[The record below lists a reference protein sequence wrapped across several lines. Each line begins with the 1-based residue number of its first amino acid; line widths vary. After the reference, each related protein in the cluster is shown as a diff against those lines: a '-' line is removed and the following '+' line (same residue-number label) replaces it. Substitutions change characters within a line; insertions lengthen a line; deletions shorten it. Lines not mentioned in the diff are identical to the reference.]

1 MTRARP
7 TFIQPGAIFAILAAT
22 IPGVLQAC
30 WGVSTL
36 RAIVVVVCTIAA
48 MGFAIPGLA
57 WAEKREG
64 DMPLHAVL
72 AGYFVFT
79 TVALFVSRGFGF
91 LMAMPVVSVLVLYLP
106 LARAAVFATAM
117 LVFALAA
124 IDQPEARVHSTLG
137 IGSAFAFVVIF
148 SLIARR
154 ERFARLEIERLSA
167 ELETLAATRE
177 RNRIARE
184 IHDSVGH
191 YLTVANVQLEA
202 ARATDVGREARIERV
217 QGLLRDGLTELR
229 RSVSMLRDTLPSSQP
244 FTQALEELV
253 NGSSATLQISGEKRL
268 LSGAVGFTLY
278 RAAQEGLTNAQ
289 RHAEAKRIEVRLEF
303 RADAV
308 RLEVRDDGRGSNGS
322 AGNGLAGVRERVELL
337 GGTVTHGAGPNGG
350 FVLSIEV
357 PT

>member
-7 TFIQPGAIFAILAAT
+7 TFIQPASIVAILATT

-30 WGVSTL
+30 STVSAP
-36 RAIVVVVCTIAA
+36 RALVVVVSAA
-48 MGFAIPGLA
+48 VATALAIPGLA

-64 DMPLHAVL
+64 NTALQVAL
-72 AGYFVFT
+72 AGYFVAT
-79 TVALFVSRGFGF
+79 TVALFASQGFGF
-91 LMAMPVVSVLVLYLP
+91 LVAMPVVSVLVLYLP
-106 LARAAVFATAM
+106 LSRAIVFAVAM
-117 LVFALAA
+117 LAFALAA
-124 IDQPEARVHSTLG
+124 IENPDARSHSALG
-137 IGSAFAFVVIF
+137 IGSAFAFVVVF

-202 ARATDVGREARIERV
+202 ARATQLDREARIERV
-217 QGLLRDGLTELR
+217 QGLLKDGLTELR
-229 RSVSMLRDTLPSSQP
+229 RSVSMLRDTLPTAQP
-244 FTQALEELV
+244 FAQALEALV
-253 NGSSATLQISGEKRL
+253 NGSSGTLQITGEKRL

-289 RHAEAKRIEVRLEF
+289 RHARARRIDVKLDYRS
-303 RADAV
+303 DSV
-308 RLEVRDDGRGSNGS
+308 RLEVCDDGQGTHG
-322 AGNGLAGVRERVELL
+322 ATGNGLAGVRERVELL
-337 GGTVTHGAGPNGG
+337 GGTVTHGAGPTGG
-350 FVLSIEV
+350 FVLSVEV